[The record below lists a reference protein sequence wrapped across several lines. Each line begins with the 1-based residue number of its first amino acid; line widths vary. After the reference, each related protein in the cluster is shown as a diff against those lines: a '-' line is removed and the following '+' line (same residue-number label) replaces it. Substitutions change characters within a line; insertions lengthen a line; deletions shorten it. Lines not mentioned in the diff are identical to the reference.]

1 MSCFEIGAIYLQT
14 ITLLLDY
21 DIKWPAETET
31 TFKIAQAAGG
41 DAIELFGCLLSYTN
55 RWITMMIAPFGTLAV
70 FMIGYAILL
79 RCYWKRCGHWS
90 ENGRESSSHARLV
103 IVRSW
108 LGIITFLYGPL
119 CHHSFIIFPHRNWDV
134 DSKGFIY
141 DGNIQRGSELHRF
154 MLGMSVGGVFLY
166 GIGIPLL
173 LIVMTSRRCWRG
185 ATWQQ
190 RQSATGSLL
199 ECYKEK
205 YW

>member
-1 MSCFEIGAIYLQT
+1 MISLILIDVQQLDSVTSMVNDCPIGYDGKDCELCANGFVEKRNAHENRKCIACVANGPLAIVGAI
-14 ITLLLDY
+14 
-21 DIKWPAETET
+21 
-31 TFKIAQAAGG
+31 
-41 DAIELFGCLLSYTN
+41 FG
-55 RWITMMIAPFGTLAV
+55 
-70 FMIGYAILL
+70 
-79 RCYWKRCGHWS
+79 
-90 ENGRESSSHARLV
+90 
-103 IVRSW
+103 
-108 LGIITFLYGPL
+108 
-119 CHHSFIIFPHRNWDV
+119 FIIIA
-134 DSKGFIY
+134 GFIY

-166 GIGIPLL
+166 VIGIPLL